1 MNRRPGF
8 DDEMA
13 DRFDTTRWSI
23 VLSAGEQDTV
33 GRDALASLCK
43 TYRPPVLAY
52 VRGHVRD
59 PDDAED
65 LTQAFFVHVLER
77 QLAARADRERG
88 RFRAFLLTSLKHFLA
103 SERERVGAQR
113 RGGGTQR
120 LPAAVIESIPA
131 ESTGPE
137 EAFEREWARTVLREA
152 MRRLELEAKRAG
164 RAAMFRELR
173 PFLAETPE
181 AGIYDSVAKSLGM
194 RRNTVAVAVHRLRA
208 RLQETVREVVADT
221 AADSAEVEAELRL
234 MRASLTQARELGM

>member
-77 QLAARADRERG
+77 QLE
-88 RFRAFLLTSLKHFLA
+88 HFLA